1 MNPIDVYKKLPR
13 NNCGKCPASTCMSFA
28 VQFLRRMIALSE
40 CPEVDDA
47 SKKEIKAMLSREGD
61 WKERRLEELF
71 DEIADLD
78 FSDIADQLGTEADGD
93 KLNIKYMGRK
103 ISLSHTN
110 VGEDLDILDKLLILI
125 YVKRAGKSPLTGKWV
140 AFRELKDGIVR
151 SESFNGAC
159 ELAIAGMF
167 ERDGQG
173 LLDKMNILGAREV
186 SGYSAPHSFVMYPL
200 PKVPFLLLLWPGDE
214 EFGAEC
220 KILFDST
227 ADEYLDVETLLYL
240 GIALVRALGAGH

>member
-28 VQFLRRMIALSE
+28 VQFLRKMITLSE
-40 CPEVDDA
+40 CPVVDEA
-47 SKKEIKAMLSREGD
+47 SKKKIEAMLSKEGD
-61 WKERRLEELF
+61 WKERRLDELF
-71 DEIADLD
+71 EEIADLD
-78 FSDIADQLGTEADGD
+78 FSDIADQLCAEAEGD
-93 KLNIKYMGRK
+93 VLNINYMGKK
-103 ISLSHTN
+103 ISLNHTK

-125 YVKRAGKSPLTGKWV
+125 YVKRAGKSPMTGKWV

-151 SESFNGAC
+151 AESFNGAC

-167 ERDGQG
+167 ERASQG
-173 LLDKMNILGAREV
+173 LLDKMNIVGAREV
-186 SGYSAPHSFVMYPL
+186 SGYSAPYSFVVYPL

-240 GIALVRALGAGH
+240 GIALVRVLGAGH

>member
-1 MNPIDVYKKLPR
+1 M
-13 NNCGKCPASTCMSFA
+13 
-28 VQFLRRMIALSE
+28 QFLRKMITLSE
-40 CPEVDDA
+40 CPLVDEV
-47 SKKEIKAMLSREGD
+47 SKKEIEAMLSKEGD

-78 FSDIADQLGTEADGD
+78 FSDIADQLGAEAEGD
-93 KLNIKYMGRK
+93 LLNINYMGKK
-103 ISLSHTN
+103 ISLSHTK

-125 YVKRAGKSPLTGKWV
+125 YVKRAGKSPMTGKWV

-151 SESFNGAC
+151 AESFNGAC
-159 ELAIAGMF
+159 ELAIGGMF
-167 ERDGQG
+167 ERDSQG
-173 LLDKMNILGAREV
+173 LLDKMNIVGAKEV
-186 SGYSAPHSFVMYPL
+186 SGYSAPHSFVVYPL

-227 ADEYLDVETLLYL
+227 SNEYLDVETLLYL
-240 GIALVRALGAGH
+240 GIALVRVLGTGH

>member
-13 NNCGKCPASTCMSFA
+13 KNCGKCSASSCMSFA
-28 VQFLRRMIALSE
+28 VQFLRKMITLSE
-40 CPEVDDA
+40 CPEVDNA
-47 SKKEIKAMLSREGD
+47 SKKEIEDMLSKGGD

-71 DEIADLD
+71 DEIADLN
-78 FSDIADQLGTEADGD
+78 FSDIADQLGAEAEGD
-93 KLNIKYMGRK
+93 VLNINYMGRQ
-103 ISLSHTN
+103 ISLSHTE
-110 VGEDLDILDKLLILI
+110 VHESLDILDKLLILI

-140 AFRELKDGIVR
+140 AFRELKDGMVR
-151 SESFNGAC
+151 SESFNEAC

-167 ERDGQG
+167 ERDGQR
-173 LLDKMNILGAREV
+173 LLDKMNIVGAREV
-186 SGYSAPHSFVMYPL
+186 SGYSAPHSLVVYTL